1 MVNVGLTGE
10 MIILAPRERLF
21 AAMGDRTIVQR
32 ALPRCRSFVSTDRGY
47 RCVLDSVRLGEMLV
61 VDIIVSNMDAPAGF
75 SFRAEATAPSKSGHL
90 RISAH
95 VALAAIDPG
104 TTNIAYHI
112 TASATED
119 LAEVWGTDPKA
130 RCEAYADDV
139 LADLARLVESQE
151 SVAFALSEPVLPER
165 PAATA
170 ASSAM
175 ATAGAGA
182 GVAAAPPE
190 PAGVATAP
198 APRPQAPA
206 GPARPLAPETPARST
221 AWPPYVS
228 PALPAEPRP
237 NKVLRLFFVGVG
249 IVIIAILLQDAF

>member
-10 MIILAPRERLF
+10 MIILAPRERLYR
-21 AAMGDRTIVQR
+21 AMGDRTIVQR

-47 RCVLDSVRLGEMLV
+47 RCELESARLGETLV

-75 SFRAEATAPSKSGHL
+75 SFRAEAAAPSTSGHI

-112 TASATED
+112 TASATEG
-119 LAEVWGTDPKA
+119 LAEFFGADPKT

-139 LADLARLVESQE
+139 LANLARLVESQE

-165 PAATA
+165 PAAPVA
-170 ASSAM
+170 ASAM
-175 ATAGAGA
+175 AAADAGAGL
-182 GVAAAPPE
+182 
-190 PAGVATAP
+190 AP
-198 APRPQAPA
+198 APPAAAHGARPQAAPNTVEPPA
-206 GPARPLAPETPARST
+206 PGPGARST
-221 AWPPYVS
+221 AWPPYAS
-228 PALPAEPRP
+228 PVLPAEPRP